1 MVDLYA
7 RESVKTVAENLVQVV
22 NDPQDLEARTNLAYA
37 ADILS
42 GYTQALTS
50 VTSHHIIAQ
59 TLGGMYPTFQHGAT
73 LIVLAEAY
81 YSRVCSLLPDE
92 FDELGALMGVDADSA
107 KPGYAFVAGLIR
119 LMDETGC
126 RYLKMSDYGVKED
139 DFQAIVDMTVEQV
152 GIDLD
157 RYTLAKEDFLEM
169 LRNSYR

>member
-1 MVDLYA
+1 
-7 RESVKTVAENLVQVV
+7 
-22 NDPQDLEARTNLAYA
+22 
-37 ADILS
+37 
-42 GYTQALTS
+42 
-50 VTSHHIIAQ
+50 
-59 TLGGMYPTFQHGAT
+59 
-73 LIVLAEAY
+73 
-81 YSRVCSLLPDE
+81 
-92 FDELGALMGVDADSA
+92 MGVDADSA

-169 LRNSYR
+169 LKNSYR